1 MTSNINLKING
12 ARYAFS
18 VRDDET
24 LLELLRTRVGLT
36 GVKKACD
43 AIGECG
49 ACTVLVGG
57 RAIYSC
63 LYPALRADGAEIV
76 TIEGL
81 AVDGGL
87 NPIQESF
94 LKLGAIQCGFCT
106 PGMILSTQALLEE
119 NPEASVQ
126 DIHDALSG
134 NLCRCT
140 GYEKIIEA
148 IMMAKQTYAKPVSRR
163 G

>member
-1 MTSNINLKING
+1 MTSDITLKING
-12 ARYAFS
+12 MKHAFA

-24 LLELLRTRVGLT
+24 LLEVLRNRARLT
-36 GVKKACD
+36 GAKKGCD
-43 AIGECG
+43 GIGECG
-49 ACTVLVGG
+49 SCTVLLKGK
-57 RAIYSC
+57 AIYSC
-63 LYPALRADGAEIV
+63 LFPALRADGTEIV

-81 AVDGGL
+81 MVNNRL
-87 NPIQESF
+87 HPLQESF
-94 LKLGAIQCGFCT
+94 LKVGAIQCGFCT
-106 PGMILSTQALLEE
+106 PGIILSAKALLDE

-148 IMMAKQTYAKPVSRR
+148 VLMAEQILNMPVSK